1 MIASE
6 GNKEQGTRNKASA
19 LRLFQ
24 AVDMNER
31 AVQRKKPTL
40 EDLRAVRDDILRI
53 AEKNG
58 AGNVGIFG
66 SVARGDA
73 IESTDVDVL
82 VDIMADVD
90 GLEYFG
96 VLEDLR
102 RDLEDL
108 LGRDVDI
115 VDSAALK
122 RMRDRVLSEAVTL

>member
-1 MIASE
+1 
-6 GNKEQGTRNKASA
+6 
-19 LRLFQ
+19 
-24 AVDMNER
+24 MNER

-40 EDLRAVRDDILRI
+40 EDLRKVRDDILRI

-58 AGNVGIFG
+58 AGNVRIFG